1 MPGTRDKPVTN
12 FPQVGRGAPGA
23 PPPLRTG
30 ITAVDSAKALGQT
43 ESAML
48 MARTAD
54 VFEIPAT
61 GIIVVTVILP
71 R

>member
-1 MPGTRDKPVTN
+1 
-12 FPQVGRGAPGA
+12 
-23 PPPLRTG
+23 
-30 ITAVDSAKALGQT
+30 
-43 ESAML
+43 ML